1 MFKKTKV
8 RSILELLGKNL
19 SAREVSDIITMFQPL
34 IKKYAFLLGDMDAY
48 ADMYDSFIDCIYK
61 IPIQELRSSS
71 GDAVVLAYIKTTMK
85 NSYIALSKRNSI
97 RKSQIPLDDCDMENE
112 KIGAVGIDF
121 DSQVIREDLLRF
133 LSTEE
138 ELLLEAKI
146 FYGYSDAE
154 IAKKLRI
161 SRQAVN
167 KRYQKIIEK
176 CRYILKEKM
185 LKEQARGLKPRAI
198 RAIVI
203 GIPNV
208 GKSTFIN
215 KLANRK
221 ATITGNR
228 PGVTKSQ
235 QIIRVAKDFE
245 LFDTPGVLWP
255 KFENIDIARNI
266 ALIGSIKQ
274 DILPLDEL
282 YIYAMQFLGENYP
295 LLLKNRYQ
303 LDIHFEDDNWI
314 LHTFDHIAK
323 IRKIKPL
330 HGETD
335 YDRVIELFFSEIYDG
350 SLGQITWEDISCVK
364 G

>member
-1 MFKKTKV
+1 MFDDVIKGKPRLIVLTKKDMANEQKTNQWIQYYESLNYQAMSV
-8 RSILELLGKNL
+8 NL
-19 SAREVSDIITMFQPL
+19 
-34 IKKYAFLLGDMDAY
+34 KKF
-48 ADMYDSFIDCIYK
+48 
-61 IPIQELRSSS
+61 
-71 GDAVVLAYIKTTMK
+71 
-85 NSYIALSKRNSI
+85 
-97 RKSQIPLDDCDMENE
+97 NE
-112 KIGAVGIDF
+112 
-121 DSQVIREDLLRF
+121 
-133 LSTEE
+133 
-138 ELLLEAKI
+138 
-146 FYGYSDAE
+146 
-154 IAKKLRI
+154 
-161 SRQAVN
+161 
-167 KRYQKIIEK
+167 YQKIIEK

-350 SLGQITWEDISCVK
+350 SLGRITWEDISCVK